1 MSNSYKKTRIIV
13 EVLSAGD
20 WDWDNL
26 ADVSMAIESGPCSG
40 LIVDTD
46 VTYLDAG
53 EMAKALKEQGSDP
66 EFLLSEEDLEGLNSD
81 QGGTTHAND

>member
-1 MSNSYKKTRIIV
+1 MANSYKKTRIVV

-20 WDWDNL
+20 WDWDDL

-40 LIVDTD
+40 QIVDCD

-53 EMAKALKEQGSDP
+53 EMAEALKAQGSDP
-66 EFLLSEEDLEGLNSD
+66 EFLLSEEDLEGLSD
-81 QGGTTHAND
+81 SDEEAPDAND

>member
-1 MSNSYKKTRIIV
+1 MSSSYKKTRIIV

-40 LIVDTD
+40 LIVDCD

-53 EMAKALKEQGSDP
+53 EMAEALKAQGSDP

-81 QGGTTHAND
+81 EEATAHAND

>member
-1 MSNSYKKTRIIV
+1 MSNSYKKTRIVV
-13 EVLSAGD
+13 EVLSDGD

-40 LIVDTD
+40 QIVDCD

-53 EMAKALKEQGSDP
+53 EMAKALKAQGSDP
-66 EFLLSEEDLEGLNSD
+66 EFLLSEEDLEGLNHTD
-81 QGGTTHAND
+81 EEAPDAND

>member
-40 LIVDTD
+40 LIVDCD

-53 EMAKALKEQGSDP
+53 EMAEALKGHLTHP

-81 QGGTTHAND
+81 QGGT